1 MRKFARRLLSTAIAV
16 CVAAMPLSATAVQI
30 EDFQDIPSQ
39 PWYYDYLSRATDLG
53 LFSGT
58 SSTTFSPEREITR
71 AEAVVV
77 LSRVHERLTGTEIEA
92 SSAAAFQDV
101 SSRSYY
107 SKAVNW
113 AAENKIVSGYGNR
126 TFRPGGTITHGE
138 LAVMFHNYLRLV
150 QKDSL
155 YPPEEQYADYE
166 DIPSWARPHVQA
178 ISGFDIFQG
187 KAFAPQART
196 TRSEVV
202 SLFVR
207 MYEKAAYP
215 TDTKTLRQKYVYILS
230 ADENGNFP
238 DFLPLGEE
246 HNRIISSYE
255 EYAELLSLYQ
265 GLADFQE
272 ITQATPLEVT
282 EKSFAE
288 NNLLAV
294 EVQRE
299 GAPAFDCEF
308 AGIDMD
314 VDSVRATLIES
325 GLGGSTADKKGFIF
339 FVLVPKN
346 IKTAELT
353 QLSWTEDTEWVP
365 A

>member
-1 MRKFARRLLSTAIAV
+1 MIKFAKRLLSTAIAV
-16 CVAAMPLSATAVQI
+16 CVAVMPLSASAVQI

-77 LSRVHERLTGTEIEA
+77 LSRVHERLMGTKIAA

-101 SSRSYY
+101 SARSYY

-126 TFRPGGTITHGE
+126 TFRPGSPITHGE

-150 QKDSL
+150 HKDSL
-155 YPPEEQYADYE
+155 YPPEERYTDYE
-166 DIPSWARPHVQA
+166 DIPSWARSHVRA

-187 KAFAPQART
+187 KTFAPQAKT
-196 TRSEVV
+196 TRSEAV

-215 TDTKTLRQKYVYILS
+215 TDTKTLRQKYVYTLP

-238 DFLPLGEE
+238 DFLHLGEE

-255 EYAELLSLYQ
+255 EYTELLSLCQ
-265 GLADFQE
+265 SLTDFRE
-272 ITQATPLEVT
+272 IVQTTPLAVT
-282 EKSFAE
+282 EESFAE

-314 VDSVRATLIES
+314 VDGVKATLIES

-353 QLSWTEDTEWVP
+353 VLSWTEDTDWTP

>member
-16 CVAAMPLSATAVQI
+16 YVAVMPLSASAVQM

-39 PWYYDYLSRATDLG
+39 PWYYGYLSRATDLG

-71 AEAVVV
+71 SEAVVV
-77 LSRVHERLTGTEIEA
+77 LSRVHERLMGAEIVA
-92 SSAAAFQDV
+92 SSAVFQDV
-101 SSRSYY
+101 PSRSYY

-113 AAENKIVSGYGNR
+113 AAENKIVSGYGNG

-150 QKDSL
+150 HKDSL
-155 YPPEEQYADYE
+155 YPPEERYTDDA

-187 KAFAPQART
+187 KTFAPQART
-196 TRSEVV
+196 TRSEATA
-202 SLFVR
+202 LFVR

-215 TDTKTLRQKYVYILS
+215 TDCKTPRQKYVYTLP
-230 ADENGNFP
+230 ADESGNSP
-238 DFLPLGEE
+238 DLLPLGEE
-246 HNRIISSYE
+246 HNRIISSYT
-255 EYAELLSLYQ
+255 EYSELLSACQ
-265 GLADFQE
+265 SLADFQE
-272 ITQATPLEVT
+272 LPQASPLEIT
-282 EKSFAE
+282 EESFAE
-288 NNLLAV
+288 HNLLAV
-294 EVQRE
+294 EVQKE

-308 AGIDMD
+308 AGIAMG
-314 VDSVRATLIES
+314 VDSVKVTLIES
-325 GLGGSTADKKGFIF
+325 GLGGSTADKKGVIF

-346 IKTAELT
+346 IKAAERI
-353 QLSWTEDTEWVP
+353 QLSWTEDTDWTP

>member
-1 MRKFARRLLSTAIAV
+1 MRKIAKGLLFVAV
-16 CVAAMPLSATAVQI
+16 AMCIVVMPLSASAAKI

-77 LSRVHERLTGTEIEA
+77 LSRVHERLTETEIAA
-92 SSAAAFQDV
+92 SSTAVFQDV
-101 SSRSYY
+101 SARSYY
-107 SKAVNW
+107 SEAVNW

-126 TFRPGGTITHGE
+126 TFKPNSTITHGE

-150 QKDSL
+150 HKDSL
-155 YPPEEQYADYE
+155 YPPKEQYMDYE
-166 DIPSWARPHVQA
+166 DIPSWVRLHVRA

-187 KAFAPQART
+187 KEFASQTRT
-196 TRSEVV
+196 MRSEAAA
-202 SLFVR
+202 LFVR

-215 TDTKTLRQKYVYILS
+215 IDNETLRQKYVYAVS
-230 ADENGNFP
+230 ADENGTFS
-238 DFLPLGEE
+238 DFSPLGEA
-246 HNRIISSYE
+246 HSKIISSYT
-255 EYAELLSLYQ
+255 EYSELLSTSQ
-265 GLADFQE
+265 SLADFREVAQ
-272 ITQATPLEVT
+272 TSPLWVT
-282 EKSFAE
+282 KESFAE
-288 NNLLAV
+288 HNLLAV
-294 EVQRE
+294 EVQME
-299 GAPAFDCEF
+299 GAPAYDCEF
-308 AGIDMD
+308 AGLDMD
-314 VDSVRATLIES
+314 ADSVTVTLIES

-353 QLSWTEDTEWVP
+353 VLSWTEDTDWTP
-365 A
+365 T

>member
-1 MRKFARRLLSTAIAV
+1 MRKFVRTLLSTAIAV
-16 CVAAMPLSATAVQI
+16 CVAVMPLSASAVQI

-77 LSRVHERLTGTEIEA
+77 LSRVHERFTGTEIEA
-92 SSAAAFQDV
+92 GSAAAFKDV

-126 TFRPGGTITHGE
+126 TFRPGGPITHGE

-150 QKDSL
+150 HKDSI
-155 YPPEEQYADYE
+155 YPPEERYTDYE
-166 DIPSWARPHVQA
+166 DIPSWARPHVRA

-187 KAFAPQART
+187 KVFAPKART
-196 TRSEVV
+196 TRSEAA

-207 MYEKAAYP
+207 MYEKTTYP
-215 TDTKTLRQKYVYILS
+215 TDTKTLRQKYVYTLP

-246 HNRIISSYE
+246 HNRIMSSYE
-255 EYAELLSLYQ
+255 EYIELLSLCQ
-265 GLADFQE
+265 KLTDFREVAQTTLLA
-272 ITQATPLEVT
+272 VT
-282 EKSFAE
+282 EESFAE
-288 NNLLAV
+288 YNLLAV

-314 VDSVRATLIES
+314 VDNAEVTLVES

-353 QLSWTEDTEWVP
+353 VLSWTEDTDWTP